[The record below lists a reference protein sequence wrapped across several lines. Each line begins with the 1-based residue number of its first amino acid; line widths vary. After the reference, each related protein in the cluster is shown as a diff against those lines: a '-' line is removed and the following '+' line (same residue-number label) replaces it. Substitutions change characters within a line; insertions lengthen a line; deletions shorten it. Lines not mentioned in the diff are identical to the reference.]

1 MIPSERE
8 HILRELSEVDRSNL
22 KLARVT
28 RQALWEA
35 ARRIGL
41 TLGAEPLLRLAD
53 ELNDMLEAAGG
64 PRCWACGATADA
76 PESDGGARYWCRKC
90 AKELRG
96 KKETRNV

>member
-64 PRCWACGATADA
+64 PRCWACGKPAEGKDERGA
-76 PESDGGARYWCRKC
+76 PLHWCQKC
-90 AKELRG
+90 YDELH
-96 KKETRNV
+96 KVKP